1 MKRFLNI
8 FLVCALLFGCITILV
23 NCGDGKD
30 KTVETD
36 SMTVTDSE
44 GTQDDTD
51 KETDKESESET
62 DSGSDSGSES
72 ESESELD
79 NITTGSDK
87 GGWDE
92 YIPF

>member
-8 FLVCALLFGCITILV
+8 FLMCALLFGCIITLV

-30 KTVETD
+30 KTVGTD

-44 GTQDDTD
+44 GTQGDTD

-62 DSGSDSGSES
+62 DSESES